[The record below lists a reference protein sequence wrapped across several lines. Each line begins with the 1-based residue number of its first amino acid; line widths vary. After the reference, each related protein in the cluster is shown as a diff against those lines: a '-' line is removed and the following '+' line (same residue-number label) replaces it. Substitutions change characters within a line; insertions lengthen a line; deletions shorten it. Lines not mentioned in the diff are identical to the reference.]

1 MALTPILWDQI
12 ISGLTVEDTAR
23 LGSASYTHLQLI
35 GGYEWL
41 QLAHQDFWRLID
53 WVADVAEQEYIQ
65 WQADQCESDDEFWNT
80 HPYTADERGQGILDW

>member
-12 ISGLTVEDTAR
+12 VSGLTVEDTAR
-23 LGSASYTHLQLI
+23 LGSASYTHLQVI

-41 QLAHQDFWRLID
+41 QRAHQDFWRLLD

-65 WQADQCESDDEFWNT
+65 QQADSWEDWENT
-80 HPYTADERGQGILDW
+80 HPFTADEWGQGILDW